1 MLNDSCFFRQPSSID
16 YSPGSST
23 ASSFSSSSS
32 SRVPSSAP
40 SAFFPQTQ
48 EGEGLPA
55 SGQEEVVVQ
64 EEAAAEDGE
73 ALVAAGGQ
81 AQVEVEVV

>member
-1 MLNDSCFFRQPSSID
+1 M
-16 YSPGSST
+16 
-23 ASSFSSSSS
+23 
-32 SRVPSSAP
+32 
-40 SAFFPQTQ
+40 
-48 EGEGLPA
+48 
-55 SGQEEVVVQ
+55 VVQ